1 MVQGPGEHGDVRA
14 QAGWTEADTS
24 AFTADD
30 RELRRVAVSA
40 LLGTSM
46 EWYDYFLYGLMAALV
61 FNTLFF
67 PELDPVAGTVLALL
81 TFAIGFVAR
90 PLGGVLFGHLGDRI
104 GRKRTLILTIVVIGA
119 ATGLIGLL
127 PTYGQIG
134 VAAPILLAALRFLQ
148 GLSLGGEW
156 SGAVLMAVEHAP
168 PEKKSI
174 YGAMPQFG
182 SPIGTVASSGVVALV
197 TLLPQDQFES
207 WGWRLPFLLAFPML
221 ALAVYLRLR
230 VEESPVF
237 ARVVR
242 EEIEHEQRPPVVEVF
257 QHAWRRVLLV
267 IVTALFASGGFFL
280 MTTYAVNYGTDVLGM
295 AAWVVLVA
303 TMAGAALEAGGILL
317 GGRLADRYTPWKVVS
332 VGGFVAVLCAVPLAL
347 MLGSGRVWVAALA
360 IALGI
365 GLLGVPY
372 GPIGPLFSQL
382 FEGRYRYSGVAVSY
396 NLAGMVGGFVPSLAL
411 FLQSGLG
418 DTAWVIGV
426 LFAVILAMTGLGAW
440 AIGRSLGRS
449 PVPGAD
455 RAAVG

>member
-14 QAGWTEADTS
+14 QAGWSEADTS

-411 FLQSGLG
+411 SLQSGLG

-449 PVPGAD
+449 PVPAAD